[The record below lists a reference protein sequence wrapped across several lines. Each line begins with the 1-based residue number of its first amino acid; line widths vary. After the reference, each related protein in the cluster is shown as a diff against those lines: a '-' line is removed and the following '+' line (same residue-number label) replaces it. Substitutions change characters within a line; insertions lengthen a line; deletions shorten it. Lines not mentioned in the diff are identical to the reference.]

1 MAVPESPE
9 AGWTKSSFSSGRAM
23 IFWLSLTLSAPPPA
37 KASLP
42 VSRRMSPR

>member
-9 AGWTKSSFSSGRAM
+9 AGCTKSSFTSGRAM
-23 IFWLSLTLSAPPPA
+23 MRWLSLTLSAPPPA
-37 KASLP
+37 KARRP